1 VSVISRST
9 EGPCPLS
16 RIRSTAAATSAA
28 VDASAS
34 MGNHLVQGLDSI
46 IVRSLSRGLAG
57 RQELLVLEK
66 LRDAEPRPDLGA
78 LLEAPRE
85 IAIAA
90 DHRSGH
96 VLPVTVAREPTKA
109 DDLVDDQRR
118 RHFPARGDQNSITA
132 IRHRAAGAE
141 KRLQIDD
148 GQ

>member
-1 VSVISRST
+1 KNAAAAPPLSRRPSSTSRSIFPSAAATRSAAPASPATAARASARAACVSVISRST

-34 MGNHLVQGLDSI
+34 MGNHLVQGLDLI

-90 DHRSGH
+90 DH
-96 VLPVTVAREPTKA
+96 
-109 DDLVDDQRR
+109 
-118 RHFPARGDQNSITA
+118 
-132 IRHRAAGAE
+132 
-141 KRLQIDD
+141 
-148 GQ
+148 